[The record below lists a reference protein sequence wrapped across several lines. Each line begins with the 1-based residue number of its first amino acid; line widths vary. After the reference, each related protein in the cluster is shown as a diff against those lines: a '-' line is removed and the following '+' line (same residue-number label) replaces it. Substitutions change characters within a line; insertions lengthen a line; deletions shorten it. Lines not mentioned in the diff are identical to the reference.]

1 MYPRR
6 SNVAALVFLI
16 FASSAGAQ
24 ASLPIADKDLLR
36 LTHSI
41 VTDSLVGGGQRIDQ
55 SFFSADSS
63 SARLLA
69 LINVPAARSQ
79 PGNSVTCPGSTN
91 ISGGPVSSGVGYRVK
106 VQFFSTED
114 SIAWLL
120 KLTKS
125 CLFIYQGE
133 EPRGFYEGGSWEIRK
148 VDGVWRIVRM
158 LDRVIT

>member
-1 MYPRR
+1 MYPSR
-6 SNVAALVFLI
+6 SNCVALVFLI
-16 FASSAGAQ
+16 FASSARAQ
-24 ASLPIADKDLLR
+24 ATLPIADKDVLR
-36 LTHSI
+36 LTHSV
-41 VTDSLVGGGQRIDQ
+41 VTDSLVGGGQRSDQ

-79 PGNSVTCPGSTN
+79 PGKSVPCPGSTN
-91 ISGGPVSSGVGYRVK
+91 ISGGPASLGVGYRIK
-106 VQFFSTED
+106 VQLLSTED
-114 SIAWLL
+114 STGWLL

-125 CLFIYQGE
+125 CLFIYQGQ